1 MRGFFRICGTFPF
14 TLPLEGESPTE
25 RARISHDCVPKLPVP
40 VAAGRCQKWSG
51 RLAPTSPSPSA
62 GRTPRGRRV
71 HAAIDFT
78 VGGAMLSKASH
89 FASHFIAFGS
99 GLVLMGSLAMHE
111 ACWAMTPYLPRQAVI
126 KRLLLEGFFRRE
138 ILIPKGVGTCVFT
151 ILIPPLTTGSYIPYR
166 GTAANHEK

>member
-1 MRGFFRICGTFPF
+1 
-14 TLPLEGESPTE
+14 
-25 RARISHDCVPKLPVP
+25 
-40 VAAGRCQKWSG
+40 
-51 RLAPTSPSPSA
+51 
-62 GRTPRGRRV
+62 
-71 HAAIDFT
+71 
-78 VGGAMLSKASH
+78 MLSKASH

-151 ILIPPLTTGSYIPYR
+151 ILTPLNYR
-166 GTAANHEK
+166 VIHTLPVCMYVCMFVCLFVCLYVCMRVYVYVYM